1 MLFFSANY
9 ISQKLQIDIDTTKQ
23 LLNQLHGTFTID
35 DPILWLQRLLNQ
47 VEKQR
52 IHMQL
57 AKDDLMHGLA
67 PINQPTDT
75 AEERKIKERK
85 FKIRFRPREY

>member
-9 ISQKLQIDIDTTKQ
+9 MSLKLQVDLDTTNQ
-23 LLNQLHGTFTID
+23 LLEQLHGTFTID
-35 DPILWLQRLLNQ
+35 DPVQWLQRLLAQ

-57 AKDDLMHGLA
+57 AKDELIHGLD
-67 PINQPTDT
+67 PTDQPTDT
-75 AEERKIKERK
+75 AELRKIKERK
-85 FKIRFRPREY
+85 IKPQLRNGKY